1 MIPNNVS
8 CHVLLLCFFF
18 FSLCHEVKIL
28 GTFCRTQFSSL
39 LLRVLFAPDADPSVS
54 CPYTRGC
61 RVGCVA
67 LGSSRKVLGA
77 PGCCSPHLLVTR
89 NEIFDAHFRGQKA
102 ASLLCDVNVADSRY
116 DLLSIHNEVQNGFN
130 SSVLSFPSVSSVKW
144 FGHVHFPAS
153 CHGLL
158 RMSFLLYYMLW
169 YVDVFPA

>member
-8 CHVLLLCFFF
+8 CHVLLLCCFF

-77 PGCCSPHLLVTR
+77 PGCCSPHLLVPGMKFLMPTSEDR
-89 NEIFDAHFRGQKA
+89 KQR
-102 ASLLCDVNVADSRY
+102 
-116 DLLSIHNEVQNGFN
+116 
-130 SSVLSFPSVSSVKW
+130 LSFVMLMWQTQGMTYFPSTMK
-144 FGHVHFPAS
+144 
-153 CHGLL
+153 C
-158 RMSFLLYYMLW
+158 RMVLTPLCS
-169 YVDVFPA
+169 VFPV